1 MLWPA
6 GGRGGDGAWIW
17 VIEMM
22 VGGGSIIFWTW
33 SSRVDFVGRK
43 LSIGFL

>member
-1 MLWPA
+1 MRREWWWRCRLLWPA

-22 VGGGSIIFWTW
+22 VGGGSIIFGAVVLT
-33 SSRVDFVGRK
+33 S
-43 LSIGFL
+43 